1 MARRDMPYA
10 RGMVRIGAHDRE
22 GDPLTVVSTTGSQIV
37 QFFLGDPQGWGAPTF
52 PGGDPDALRAAFEEA
67 GIDVYIHAPYGINV
81 ASANNRIRIPSRKLL
96 EQQLSAAAKIGAK
109 GLIVHGGHVTG
120 GVDEAVGYDNWRKA
134 VERIERPV
142 RLLIEN
148 TAGGDHAM
156 ARGLDAVARLW
167 DAIGDLADPG
177 ASRGAGAGTA
187 AGAGGTVAADAVSA
201 GGAGSTVTGSGKAG
215 AARDGN
221 IGFCLDTCHA
231 HAGGDDLAGIVDRVK
246 AITGRIDLVHC
257 NNSRDEFDS
266 GRDRH
271 AGLESGT
278 IDPGAL
284 LDIVRAADAPV
295 ICETPDPR
303 TDTAWLRQHLT

>member
-1 MARRDMPYA
+1 
-10 RGMVRIGAHDRE
+10 MVRIGAHDRE
-22 GDPLTVVSTTGSQIV
+22 GDPLAVASATGSEAV

-52 PGGDPDALRAAFEEA
+52 PGGDARALRAAFAEA

-96 EQQLSAAAKIGAK
+96 ERQLAAAAEVGAK

-120 GVDEAVGYDNWRKA
+120 GVKEAVGYDNWRKA

-177 ASRGAGAGTA
+177 ADGARVTGAGQ
-187 AGAGGTVAADAVSA
+187 
-201 GGAGSTVTGSGKAG
+201 
-215 AARDGN
+215 

-231 HAGGDDLAGIVDRVK
+231 HAGGDDLASIVDRVK
-246 AITGRIDLVHC
+246 AITGRVDLVHC
-257 NNSRDEFDS
+257 NNSRDEFGS

-271 AGLESGT
+271 AALESGT
-278 IDPGAL
+278 IDPAL
-284 LDIVRAADAPV
+284 LLDVVRAADTPV
-295 ICETPDPR
+295 ICETPDPS
-303 TDTAWLRQHLT
+303 TDIAWLRQRLT